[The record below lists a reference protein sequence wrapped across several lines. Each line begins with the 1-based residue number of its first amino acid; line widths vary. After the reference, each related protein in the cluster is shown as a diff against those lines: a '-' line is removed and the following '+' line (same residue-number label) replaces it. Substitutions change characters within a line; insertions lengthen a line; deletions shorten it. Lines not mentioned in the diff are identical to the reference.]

1 VGDSWKAEDHWLSQP
16 GIASFDIIALYHGN
30 NVGNFTCPQCIQT
43 IAVKGP
49 KWRLILTLSTAL
61 AFSNNNNNNATS
73 SSSLLWDT
81 VIRRQYDYVMFA
93 DDDLIMDTSDIN
105 SLFSTM
111 KAHDLLLAQLSV
123 CRKPGSST
131 WRKELLQEEDYVL
144 RYTTFVEVMAPAFRM
159 DFFTDVVRHTMS
171 AERTW
176 VGWGLDSVWPALLH
190 YPKDRVA
197 VIDAACMSHP
207 PSKGGLGSSVDDND
221 ESSVYRPGLSPI
233 TAKQEEMVT
242 FAVFKYD
249 RQTTA
254 ALGEPFMSCRVVG
267 HVMRPLLVMGSGGS
281 GNRNVVEVLL
291 LCGVV
296 IGLCLAGVVIRK
308 RRRRRVSLG
317 KLSG

>member
-1 VGDSWKAEDHWLSQP
+1 
-16 GIASFDIIALYHGN
+16 
-30 NVGNFTCPQCIQT
+30 
-43 IAVKGP
+43 
-49 KWRLILTLSTAL
+49 
-61 AFSNNNNNNATS
+61 
-73 SSSLLWDT
+73 
-81 VIRRQYDYVMFA
+81 MFA

-111 KAHDLLLAQLSV
+111 KAHDLLVAQLSV

-131 WRKELLQEEDYVL
+131 WRRELLQEKDYVL
-144 RYTTFVEVMAPAFRM
+144 RYITFVEVMAPAFRM

-197 VIDAACMSHP
+197 VIDTACMLHP
-207 PSKGGLGSSVDDND
+207 PSEGVLGSVVDDTD

-233 TAKQEEMVT
+233 TAKQEEVVT
-242 FAVFKYD
+242 FAAFKYD

-267 HVMRPLLVMGSGGS
+267 HVMGPLLVMGSGGS
-281 GNRNVVEVLL
+281 GNRNVFEVLL

-296 IGLCLAGVVIRK
+296 MGLCLAGVVITK
-308 RRRRRVSLG
+308 RRRRRLSLG
-317 KLSG
+317 K